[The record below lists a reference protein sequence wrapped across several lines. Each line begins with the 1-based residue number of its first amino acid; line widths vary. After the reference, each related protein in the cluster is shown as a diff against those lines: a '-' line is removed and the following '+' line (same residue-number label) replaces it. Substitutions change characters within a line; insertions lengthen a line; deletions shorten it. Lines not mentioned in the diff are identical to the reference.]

1 MRFAAK
7 RAFAWTLGGAL
18 AGVVLAASVV
28 ATMEYPALSALP
40 SGVRLLATGNCPATI
55 DLIRKIENSPQGSSS
70 ILVLP
75 ADDEDPTFR
84 DRICRTLS
92 LQLADRGSW
101 LRFFPSAVVCKWIT
115 NEAVLFR
122 NLNFI
127 SSPALAIDLHPLPPG
142 TTTEGAL
149 AAYKANIYTE

>member
-1 MRFAAK
+1 MSFAPK
-7 RAFAWTLGGAL
+7 RAFVWTLGGAL
-18 AGVVLAASVV
+18 AGVALAASIV
-28 ATMEYPALSALP
+28 ATTDYPALSALP

-75 ADDEDPTFR
+75 ADDEDSAFQ
-84 DRICRTLS
+84 DRSRRTLS

-101 LRFFPSAVVCKWIT
+101 LRFRPSTIVCKWIA

-122 NLNFI
+122 QSQFHQRACI
-127 SSPALAIDLHPLPPG
+127 GD
-142 TTTEGAL
+142 
-149 AAYKANIYTE
+149 